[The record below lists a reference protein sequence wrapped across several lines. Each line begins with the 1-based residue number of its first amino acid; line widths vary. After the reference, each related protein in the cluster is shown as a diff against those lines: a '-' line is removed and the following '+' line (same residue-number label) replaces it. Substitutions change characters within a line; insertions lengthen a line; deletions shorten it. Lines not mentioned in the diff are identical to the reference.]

1 MFLLTLWFLKNKLL
15 YYKKVMVSFNKL
27 SQYGLPFQLK
37 VINQLLTN
45 KEFLLNIRDTIQ
57 EEYFDNSSLQWIVT
71 RTLKYFDYYHTSP
84 TLEALQIEVK
94 KLDNDLLKTN
104 VIEQLRESYR
114 IENSDVEYVREEFS
128 NFCKNQQL
136 KKALLTS
143 VDLLN
148 SGMYDDIRSLI
159 DSALK
164 AGMDKN
170 IGHEYSKDVESR
182 YRPDARQI
190 VPTPWEDINKL
201 LMGGLGGGDLGLVFG
216 NPGGGKSW
224 MMVAVAGHAV
234 KLGFNVVYYTL
245 ELGEVYV
252 GKRFDAFFVNE
263 PVNQIHLHRKKT
275 ETEINR
281 LEGKLVVKEFSM
293 GKATIQTLESHIQ
306 KLNDMDLKPDL
317 IIIDYIDLLRSPKRS
332 ADRKDEIDDV
342 YVATKGLARD
352 LNIPIWSVSQV
363 NRAGAQDD
371 IIQGDKAA
379 GSYDKIMI
387 SDFCLSLSRKKE
399 DKVNG
404 TGRLHVMKNRYGM
417 DGLTYN
423 AKVDTTTGHI
433 DLDDNNEGVD
443 IAPTKTFNQST
454 KPNDWDNSDI
464 QKLRNK
470 LSDFSNSI

>member
-1 MFLLTLWFLKNKLL
+1 
-15 YYKKVMVSFNKL
+15 MVSFNKL

-45 KEFLLNIRDTIQ
+45 KEFLLSIRDSIQ
-57 EEYFDNSSLQWIVT
+57 NEYFDNQSLQWIVT
-71 RTLKYFDYYHTSP
+71 QTLKYFDKYNTSP
-84 TLEALQIEVK
+84 TLESLQIEVK
-94 KLDNDLLKTN
+94 KLDNDVLKTA
-104 VIEQLRESYR
+104 VIEQLRESYK
-114 IENSDVEYVREEFS
+114 IDNNDADYVREEFS

-136 KKALLTS
+136 KAALMTS
-143 VDLLN
+143 VELLN
-148 SGMYDDIRSLI
+148 SGMYDDIRQLI

-182 YRPDARQI
+182 YRPDARVI
-190 VPTPWEDINKL
+190 IPTPWSDVNKL
-201 LMGGLGGGDLGLVFG
+201 LMGGLGGGDLGLIFG
-216 NPGGGKSW
+216 GPGGGKSW
-224 MMVAVAGHAV
+224 MMVAMAGHAV

-252 GKRFDAFFVNE
+252 GKRFDAFFTNE
-263 PVNQIHLHRKKT
+263 PVNNIHLHRKKV
-275 ETEINR
+275 ESEINR

-293 GKATIQTLESHIQ
+293 GKASIQTLESHIS
-306 KLNDMDLKPDL
+306 KLKDMDIKPDL
-317 IIIDYIDLLRSPKRS
+317 IIIDYIDLLRSKRKGE
-332 ADRKDEIDDV
+332 RKDEIDDV
-342 YVATKGLARD
+342 YIAVKGLARD

-363 NRAGAQDD
+363 NRSGAQDD

-387 SDFCLSLSRKKE
+387 SDFCMSLSRKKE

-423 AKVDTTTGHI
+423 CKVDTTTGHI
-433 DLDDNNEGVD
+433 DLDENNEGVEIKD
-443 IAPTKTFNQST
+443 T
-454 KPNDWDNSDI
+454 KPVFGEPQNWDNGDLSA
-464 QKLRNK
+464 LRNK
-470 LSDFSNSI
+470 FSELEDLI